1 MPSAR
6 KAAAICYRL
15 TEATEPEFLLVRNR
29 AGTQWVFPK
38 GTVEAWEAFGYQ
50 GAAREAWEEAG
61 ARGEMDPQRL
71 GIFRHTAKL
80 KKTNGWQ
87 FQRVEAYLL
96 RVTDTTGTPEPGR
109 QPTWFSWEAAHTA
122 LRGKPGIP
130 AEEGEAAHMLVL
142 ACEWLTASPPR
153 MPSVSDQAEI
163 YSA

>member
-15 TEATEPEFLLVRNR
+15 TEASAPEFLLVRSR

-61 ARGEMDPQRL
+61 ARGVVDPRRL

-80 KKTNGWQ
+80 KKTNGWEV
-87 FQRVEAYLL
+87 QRVEAYLML
-96 RVTDTTGTPEPGR
+96 VTDTTGTPELGR
-109 QPTWFSWEAAHTA
+109 YPTWFTLEAAHTA

-130 AEEGEAAHMLVL
+130 AQEGEAAHLLVL
-142 ACEWLTASPPR
+142 ARDWLAVPPAR
-153 MPSVSDQAEI
+153 RFSLPARSEI
-163 YSA
+163 HSA